1 MRAVGAGLVAVLAM
15 VAIYVWNDRQNT
27 GPVEADSGTTEVA
40 SPTAVARTDENPG
53 SNQSTTPI
61 TNDGA
66 SAQTEAVSEEPASQ
80 NDPFRV
86 VETTP
91 EDDAPLIENQ
101 PESTAD
107 NLADNQPEVAPLQTV
122 ETTATTSRKVVIP
135 AGGYPVEDSMKYYV
149 PKHERGPGNLGGP
162 PPPAFMV
169 PENADGV
176 RSVESMLPNAPE
188 APGQ

>member
-15 VAIYVWNDRQNT
+15 VAIYFWNDRQDT
-27 GPVEADSGTTEVA
+27 GPVEADSGTTEVT
-40 SPTAVARTDENPG
+40 SPTAVARTEEN
-53 SNQSTTPI
+53 SASDTQSATQV
-61 TNDGA
+61 TNAEA
-66 SAQTEAVSEEPASQ
+66 SAQTAAVSEPASQ

-86 VETTP
+86 VESTP
-91 EDDAPLIENQ
+91 DDDAPLIENQ
-101 PESTAD
+101 PENAAD
-107 NLADNQPEVAPLQTV
+107 DLADSQPGAASVPTA

-176 RSVESMLPNAPE
+176 RSVESMLPTAPA